1 VDFTYAP
8 EAEAFRAEF
17 RAWLDANLPDD
28 LRGRGT
34 EMSVEAASPE
44 LERWHTWNRAL
55 ADARY
60 AAIAWPEE
68 YGGRGADVLDQVVWA
83 EEMDRAQAPG
93 PINVLGIPNVA
104 PAIMTYG
111 SEEQKRTL
119 LPPMLR
125 GDEIWCQGF
134 SEPDAGSDL
143 ASLRCRAVVDG
154 DTWVVTGQKIWTT
167 FGHLASWC
175 ELLVRTDPDAPKH
188 EGISCLL
195 VDMTLPGITV
205 RPLTTIAGTH
215 EFNEMFFDDVR
226 VPADSMLGPVN
237 EGWRVAMTTLSH
249 ERGGVAKLHLG
260 TRRKVARLFDEARS
274 ASLGDGRVAAD
285 DPVLRQQ
292 LARVYLEA
300 ELLKLVADRAIS
312 GELHGRTLGPE
323 SSIAKLVWS
332 ETEQHIAEVAA
343 AVLGADAD
351 GGRWGQDR
359 VGVRSHT
366 IAGGTTQVN
375 KNIIAQRILGLP
387 RPRIV
392 VA

>member
-1 VDFTYAP
+1 MDFAYPP
-8 EAEAFRAEF
+8 EAESFRTEF
-17 RAWLDANLPDD
+17 RAWLDANVTDE
-28 LRGRGT
+28 LRAIGQSLSAERD
-34 EMSVEAASPE
+34 SAE
-44 LERWHTWNRAL
+44 LAVRLAFNRAL

-68 YGGRGADVLDQVVWA
+68 YGGRGAGVMEQVVWA
-83 EEMDRAQAPG
+83 EEMDRAEAPG

-111 SEEQKRTL
+111 TEEQKHAL

-125 GDEIWCQGF
+125 GDDIWCQGF

-143 ASLRCRAVVDG
+143 ASLRTSAVRDG
-154 DTWVVTGQKIWTT
+154 DDWIVTGQKIWTT
-167 FGHLASWC
+167 LGHLASWC
-175 ELLVRTDPDAPKH
+175 ELLVRSDPDVPKH
-188 EGISCLL
+188 KGITCLL
-195 VDMTLPGITV
+195 VDMMLPGITV
-205 RPLTTIAGTH
+205 RPLVTITGAH
-215 EFNEMFFDDVR
+215 EFNEVFFDEVR
-226 VPADSMLGPVN
+226 VPVASTLGPVN

-260 TRRKVARLFDEARS
+260 TRRKVQRLFELARGTPV
-274 ASLGDGRVAAD
+274 GDGRMAAD
-285 DPVLRQQ
+285 DPVLRQE

-300 ELLKLVADRAIS
+300 ELLKLVSDRAIS

-332 ETEQHIAEVAA
+332 ETEQHLADVAA
-343 AVLGADAD
+343 AVLGPDA
-351 GGRWGQDR
+351 GSGPWGTDR

-375 KNIIAQRILGLP
+375 KNIIAQRVLGLP
-387 RPRIV
+387 R
-392 VA
+392 

>member
-1 VDFTYAP
+1 MEFTYPP
-8 EAEAFRAEF
+8 EAEAFRTEF
-17 RAWLDANLPDD
+17 RAWLDANVTDE
-28 LRGRGT
+28 LRAIGQSLSAERD
-34 EMSVEAASPE
+34 SPE
-44 LERWHTWNRAL
+44 LAVRLAFNRAL

-68 YGGRGADVLDQVVWA
+68 YGGRGAGVMEQVVWA

-111 SEEQKRTL
+111 TDEQKQTL
-119 LPPMLR
+119 LPLMLR
-125 GDEIWCQGF
+125 GDDIWCQGF

-143 ASLRCRAVVDG
+143 ASLRTTAVRDG
-154 DTWVVTGQKIWTT
+154 DDWIVTGQKIWTT
-167 FGHLASWC
+167 LGHLASWC
-175 ELLVRTDPDAPKH
+175 ELLVRTDPDVPKH
-188 EGISCLL
+188 KGITCLL

-205 RPLTTIAGTH
+205 RPLITITGAH
-215 EFNEMFFDDVR
+215 EFNEVFFDEVR
-226 VPADSMLGPVN
+226 VPVASTLGPVN

-260 TRRKVARLFDEARS
+260 TRRKAQRLFDLARGTPM
-274 ASLGDGRVAAD
+274 GDGRMAAD

-300 ELLKLVADRAIS
+300 ELLKLVSDRAIS

-332 ETEQHIAEVAA
+332 ETEQHLADVAA
-343 AVLGADAD
+343 AVLGPDA
-351 GGRWGQDR
+351 GTGPWGTDR

-375 KNIIAQRILGLP
+375 KNIIAQRVLGLP
-387 RPRIV
+387 R
-392 VA
+392 

>member
-1 VDFTYAP
+1 MNFEYPP
-8 EAEAFRAEF
+8 EAEAFRGEL
-17 RAWLDANLPDD
+17 RGWLDEHLPDD
-28 LRGRGT
+28 LRGGGVT
-34 EMSVEAASPE
+34 MDVSPGSPE
-44 LERWHTWNRAL
+44 LERWRAWNRTL

-60 AAIAWPEE
+60 AAIAWPEQ
-68 YGGRGADVLDQVVWA
+68 YGGRSAGVLDQVVWA

-111 SEEQKRTL
+111 SDEQKQAL

-125 GDEIWCQGF
+125 GDDIWCQGF

-143 ASLRCRAVVDG
+143 ASLRCRAVLDG
-154 DTWVVTGQKIWTT
+154 DAWVVTGQKIWTT

-188 EGISCLL
+188 KGITCLL

-205 RPLTTIAGTH
+205 RPLTTIADTR
-215 EFNEMFFDDVR
+215 EFNEVFFDEVR
-226 VPADSMLGPVN
+226 VPVESTLGPVN

-260 TRRKVARLFDEARS
+260 TRRKVARLFEEAR
-274 ASLGDGRVAAD
+274 AVPMGDGRVAAD
-285 DPVLRQQ
+285 DPVLRQR

-312 GELHGRTLGPE
+312 GELHGRPLGPE
-323 SSIAKLVWS
+323 TSIAKLVWS
-332 ETEQHIAEVAA
+332 ETEQHVAEVAA
-343 AVLGADAD
+343 AVHGPDAD
-351 GGRWGQDR
+351 GGSWGADR
-359 VGVRSHT
+359 IAVRSHS

-375 KNIIAQRILGLP
+375 KNIIAQRVLGLP
-387 RPRIV
+387 R
-392 VA
+392 